1 MNERKTAS
9 PKGAPPNQTGK
20 RAVSVEKNKRDLPGR
35 MCAAKL
41 LPFSLTAAVISADQG
56 VKSFIANNW
65 PQDRFITDV
74 FGNDLLWIIHVR
86 NKAVAF
92 SIGDNLPDSVRPL
105 MFIVIPIIV
114 LGLLVWYY
122 FKSSEFTTLQR
133 WVFAGIVGGGIGNII
148 DRIFRPDGVVD
159 FISVKF
165 YGILGF
171 QRWPTFNIADA
182 SVVVCCII
190 LLISIL
196 INPNHSVSNEVVI

>member
-1 MNERKTAS
+1 M
-9 PKGAPPNQTGK
+9 
-20 RAVSVEKNKRDLPGR
+20 
-35 MCAAKL
+35 AKL
-41 LPFSLTAAVISADQG
+41 LPFSLTAAVIGADQG

-65 PQDRFITDV
+65 PQDHFITDV
-74 FGNDLLWIIHVR
+74 FGNDILWIIHVR

-92 SIGDNLPDSVRPL
+92 SIGGNLPDSVRPVL
-105 MFIVIPIIV
+105 FIVLPLIV
-114 LGLLVWYY
+114 LGFLAWYY
-122 FKSSEFTTLQR
+122 FKSSDFTTLQR
-133 WVFAGIVGGGIGNII
+133 WVFAGIIGGGLGNIT

-190 LLISIL
+190 LLVSIL
-196 INPNHSVSNEVVI
+196 ISHKHSVSNEVVI

>member
-1 MNERKTAS
+1 MNEIEA
-9 PKGAPPNQTGK
+9 APPQEAATDGRGASGAAAGK
-20 RAVSVEKNKRDLPGR
+20 PA
-35 MCAAKL
+35 
-41 LPFSLTAAVISADQG
+41 PFILTAAVIIADQG
-56 VKSFIANNW
+56 VKSFIAGRW
-65 PQDRFITDV
+65 PQDRFISDV
-74 FGNDLLWIIHVR
+74 FGNELLWIIHVR

-92 SIGDNLPDSVRPL
+92 SIGDNLPEAVRPAL
-105 MFIVIPIIV
+105 FIVFPLIV
-114 LGLLVWYY
+114 LGFLVYYY
-122 FKSSEFTTLQR
+122 FKSNEFTALQR
-133 WVFAGIVGGGIGNII
+133 WAFAGIIGGGLGNII

-196 INPNHSVSNEVVI
+196 LNPKHSVPNEVAT